1 MRGMKRGMKQT
12 GGTTANK
19 TTAKN
24 MNKAKRVTGVA
35 KKGTKAKVGK

>member
-1 MRGMKRGMKQT
+1 MRGMKKGMKKT
-12 GGTTANK
+12 GTSAKK

-35 KKGTKAKVGK
+35 KKGKK